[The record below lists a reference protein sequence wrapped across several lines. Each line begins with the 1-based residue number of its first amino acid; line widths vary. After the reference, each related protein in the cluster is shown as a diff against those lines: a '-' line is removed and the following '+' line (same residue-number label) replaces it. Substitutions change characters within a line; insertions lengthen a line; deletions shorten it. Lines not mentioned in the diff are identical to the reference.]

1 MTARALVLTAALLCA
16 ALEWVGSAVAQAP
29 QRAPDLASGITDEAV
44 AVTSDYRGAR
54 LTVFGVHWRRTRAR
68 SDVVIVL
75 RGPGESQVVRRKRRI
90 LGLWINTD
98 PVRFR
103 GVPTF
108 FALASTRPVG
118 EFLDA
123 STITRLGL
131 DPASLARLE
140 GGTPSD
146 TDSASYRRA
155 LVRLKQAAGLYRV
168 SPTGLV
174 VEEDGAFKAPFI
186 IPANAPVG
194 KYAVNVILF
203 RGGRVVKENPG
214 EVVISRIGIEK
225 TIYTAAQERPLLYG
239 IVAVLLALMAGYAAA
254 LVFRRR

>member
-1 MTARALVLTAALLCA
+1 MGGRALVLAALLACA
-16 ALEWVGSAVAQAP
+16 GVDQARAQVTP
-29 QRAPDLASGITDEAV
+29 TQDLATGITDEAV

-54 LTVFGVHWRRTRAR
+54 LTVFGVHWRHTRAR
-68 SDVVIVL
+68 NDVVIVL
-75 RGPGESQVVRRKRRI
+75 RGPSETQVVRRKRRM

-118 EFLDA
+118 LFLDA
-123 STITRLGL
+123 KTIGELGL
-131 DPASLARLE
+131 DPAALARLE

-155 LVRLKQAAGLYRV
+155 LVRLKQAQGLYRV

-174 VEEDGAFKAPFI
+174 MEEDGAFKAPFI

-194 KYAVNVILF
+194 TYSVEVILF
-203 RGGRVVKENPG
+203 RGGRMVQRKPG

-225 TIYTAAQERPLLYG
+225 TIYTAAQEQPLLYG
-239 IVAVLLALMAGYAAA
+239 VVAVLLALAAGYAAA
-254 LVFRRR
+254 IAFRRR